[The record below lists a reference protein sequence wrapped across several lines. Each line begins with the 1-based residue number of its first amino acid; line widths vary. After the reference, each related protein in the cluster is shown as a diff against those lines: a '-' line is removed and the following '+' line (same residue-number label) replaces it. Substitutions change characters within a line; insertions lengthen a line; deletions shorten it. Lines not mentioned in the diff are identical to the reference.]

1 MKPVAIVLTRSDC
14 LGCRDVA
21 LNLKAQ
27 GYDVTE
33 LDTADGPGHKLLLNI
48 MAGMCEAGIPLD
60 IEFPVVVKIGVTEMS
75 MLPTVHQSDHDEPEP
90 PAGGV

>member
-1 MKPVAIVLTRSDC
+1 MSERTKPRAIILTRADC

-33 LDTADGPGHKLLLNI
+33 LDTAGGVGQMMLADV
-48 MAGMCEAGIPLD
+48 MAALANAGLEVNV
-60 IEFPVVVKIGVTEMS
+60 EFPVKISMGVTE
-75 MLPTVHQSDHDEPEP
+75 
-90 PAGGV
+90 AGV

>member
-1 MKPVAIVLTRSDC
+1 MKPRVVVLTRADC

-33 LDTADGPGHKLLLNI
+33 LDTAEGPGRTLLLNI
-48 MAGMCEAGIPLD
+48 MAGMCEAGIPLE
-60 IEFPVVVKIGVTEMS
+60 IEWPVQVRIGVTE
-75 MLPTVHQSDHDEPEP
+75 EG
-90 PAGGV
+90 A